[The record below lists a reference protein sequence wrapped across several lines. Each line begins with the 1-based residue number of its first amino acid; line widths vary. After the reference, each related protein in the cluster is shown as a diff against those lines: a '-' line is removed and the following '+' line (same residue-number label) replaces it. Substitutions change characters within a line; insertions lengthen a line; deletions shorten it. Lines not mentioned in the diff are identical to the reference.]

1 MVEDFRKL
9 NKVLVVDDEEEMCN
23 VLRKILEQDGY
34 KVSTATSGSRALA
47 AMKQK
52 PADLILLDIK
62 MPGMDGIEM
71 LRKLRDFNQDA
82 VVIILTAYG
91 TLGTAREAMQ
101 LGAYD
106 YITKPFDANFVKNM
120 VKEGLEERSSGL

>member
-1 MVEDFRKL
+1 MTSKS
-9 NKVLVVDDEEEMCN
+9 KKIKAVLVVDDEKGVCDI
-23 VLRKILEQDGY
+23 LKKILLQDGY
-34 KVSTATSGSRALA
+34 EVCTATSGARALSL
-47 AMKQK
+47 MKGK

-62 MPGMDGIEM
+62 MPGMDGIET

-106 YITKPFDANFVKNM
+106 YITKPFNAEFVKSM
-120 VKEGLEERSSGL
+120 VREGLEETRV

>member
-34 KVSTATSGSRALA
+34 EVSTATSGSRALA
-47 AMKQK
+47 TMKQK